1 MRMTAAQDRKTVRAR
16 AGPGWP
22 GWPDWLAW
30 LTAICTGLATAGPA
44 HAGASCSIAAN
55 GVNFGIYDPMLA
67 GADVSAGTVTVI
79 CAYVPPG
86 ATNVSYSIVLSPGMN
101 SATAAARRMAAG
113 TSRLGYNVFRDSAYS
128 TIWGNGLN
136 GTVLATGSMTVGP
149 GVGNGTRTAIH
160 TLYGRI
166 PGLQD
171 VLPGNYVD
179 TLVLSLNY

>member
-1 MRMTAAQDRKTVRAR
+1 
-16 AGPGWP
+16 
-22 GWPDWLAW
+22 
-30 LTAICTGLATAGPA
+30 
-44 HAGASCSIAAN
+44 
-55 GVNFGIYDPMLA
+55 MLA
-67 GADVSAGTVTVI
+67 GADDSAGTVTVI

-86 ATNVSYSIVLSPGMN
+86 ATNVNYSVVLSPGMN
-101 SATAAARRMAAG
+101 SATAAARQMAAG
-113 TSRLGYNVFRDSAYS
+113 TSSLGYNIFQNSARS
-128 TIWGNGLN
+128 AVWGNGLN

-171 VLPGNYVD
+171 VVPGNYLD